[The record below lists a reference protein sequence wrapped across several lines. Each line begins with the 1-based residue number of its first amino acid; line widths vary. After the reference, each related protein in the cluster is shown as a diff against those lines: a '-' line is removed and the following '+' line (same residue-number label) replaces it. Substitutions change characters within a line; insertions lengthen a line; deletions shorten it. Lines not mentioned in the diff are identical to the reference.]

1 MRKILTKIYIL
12 QEKKKQS
19 LKTKSKTKKH
29 ERTKR
34 HYTRVMHNIPFA
46 MRIRGT
52 IESLKEEMVQNFG
65 SDEYVDWTT
74 LIESLEKTLAEMS
87 DEELNEVM
95 AVPEYAEDL
104 DNDELEIW

>member
-1 MRKILTKIYIL
+1 
-12 QEKKKQS
+12 
-19 LKTKSKTKKH
+19 
-29 ERTKR
+29 
-34 HYTRVMHNIPFA
+34 MHNIPFA

-74 LIESLEKTLAEMS
+74 LIQSLEQTLEEMPE
-87 DEELNEVM
+87 DELNEIM

>member
-1 MRKILTKIYIL
+1 
-12 QEKKKQS
+12 
-19 LKTKSKTKKH
+19 
-29 ERTKR
+29 
-34 HYTRVMHNIPFA
+34 MHNIPFA

-95 AVPEYAEDL
+95 DVPDFAEDM
-104 DNDELEIW
+104 DNDELEVW

>member
-1 MRKILTKIYIL
+1 
-12 QEKKKQS
+12 
-19 LKTKSKTKKH
+19 
-29 ERTKR
+29 
-34 HYTRVMHNIPFA
+34 

-52 IESLKEEMVQNFG
+52 IESLKEEMAQNFG
-65 SDEYVDWTT
+65 TDEYVDWTT

-95 AVPEYAEDL
+95 DVPDFAEDM